1 MDVCKTILE
10 AMTCA
15 LESEE
20 RRLKPRS
27 EQKPELWPWTV
38 RGGYRE
44 DWVRFLLVRE
54 LSELFRD
61 RELEIETKVG
71 GFPQVDLSIR
81 GLFSAELKGPYL
93 VKKKFNKGLYNK
105 ILEDFAKQRCRATAT
120 KTKEPNLKHFV
131 LLIVHA
137 PKRKF
142 DSGSV
147 QRWLDRLESKVR
159 KEVPDICIRLQPSKP
174 LILNGEKTWLM
185 EVCLYSVE

>member
-10 AMTCA
+10 AVTCA

-27 EQKPELWPWTV
+27 GQKPKLWPWTV
-38 RGGYRE
+38 RGGYYEEWIRY
-44 DWVRFLLVRE
+44 LLVRE
-54 LSELFRD
+54 LSQCRTL
-61 RELEIETKVG
+61 ELEIEARSG
-71 GFPQVDLSIR
+71 GLGRLDLLICNR
-81 GLFSAELKGPYL
+81 AAVELKGPYR
-93 VKKKFNKGLYNK
+93 VNNNFDKGLYNK
-105 ILEDFAKQRCRATAT
+105 ILADFERQRCRATAT
-120 KTKEPNLKHFV
+120 KTKKPNLKHFV

-159 KEVPDICIRLQPSKP
+159 EEGICIRLQPSKP
-174 LILNGEKTWLM
+174 LILNGEKPWLM